1 MTSSPSFVALY
12 TWGDQIIPTYR
23 CDFLF
28 LFIPWFEDVLLI
40 NPSSIQYIIV
50 FKIVLLVTFTLYHGI
65 HHHETP
71 PFGRIFHFFSNRS
84 LSPWFVQRFFIFF
97 VLFRGKNDFFFQM
110 NPGSCNL
117 QMNQG
122 FSTCCFDTGHKWVRI
137 FIEAIKHCQKHL
149 PLIPR
154 LMGFLLFNTPSFN
167 TPFDTLSSV

>member
-1 MTSSPSFVALY
+1 M
-12 TWGDQIIPTYR
+12 
-23 CDFLF
+23 
-28 LFIPWFEDVLLI
+28 LI

-71 PFGRIFHFFSNRS
+71 PFGRIFHFFPTVHCHHGSFNVF
-84 LSPWFVQRFFIFF
+84 LFFSYY
-97 VLFRGKNDFFFQM
+97 LEEKKRFFFQM